1 MRRERVLETGR
12 RRAPATPVE
21 SPSLEVV
28 VGAPASFGVP
38 PLLESG
44 KGLLSQPACPFRLS
58 LRTVFHPTPDA
69 LRRSPRSRG
78 PPRAGQPIVG
88 YRGTGQVGP
97 FGRDDS
103 RVWRLGDKAAE
114 WAERIGNCW
123 KKALRQSSRRARRF
137 ARSIRFTATPA
148 TSSTTAK
155 WGYMFTPGA
164 APKPFGATSS
174 GLAQPSRSATLPR
187 LTGCS
192 GCGGSEA
199 LSLPRAVPHQ
209 RAARRARLPDQSR
222 RCGGSPSVPHGA
234 RMVGRTSHA
243 SKTARDGWRHV
254 PHRRQ
259 RQARLTI
266 DSTKTAAPHPVAR
279 ALRTSRG
286 APLSRRRQHR
296 RANRPLRRRV
306 DLRV

>member
-1 MRRERVLETGR
+1 M
-12 RRAPATPVE
+12 
-21 SPSLEVV
+21 
-28 VGAPASFGVP
+28 
-38 PLLESG
+38 
-44 KGLLSQPACPFRLS
+44 LSQPACPFRLS

-155 WGYMFTPGA
+155 WGHMFTPGA

-209 RAARRARLPDQSR
+209 RAARQGLLPGQSR
-222 RCGGSPSVPHGA
+222 KPRRVIIVSWLTAGGDASA
-234 RMVGRTSHA
+234 RRREGQ
-243 SKTARDGWRHV
+243 GW
-254 PHRRQ
+254 
-259 RQARLTI
+259 
-266 DSTKTAAPHPVAR
+266 
-279 ALRTSRG
+279 ALRRRINGRG
-286 APLSRRRQHR
+286 SILSRRASVPPALAASRSPDPTHPGDSVGSCR
-296 RANRPLRRRV
+296 MANSQGRV
-306 DLRV
+306 EACARDASAAGAGAVVELSPELVCAGP